1 MKYDYDLL
9 VIGGGAAGLTAA
21 GMAAVL
27 GAKTALVEADKLGG
41 DCTWHG
47 CVPSKTLLR
56 TAKLAHEMRTADRY
70 GLAPYPAAHDFSR
83 VMAHVRAIRE
93 TIYAEADAP
102 PHFEKLGVEV
112 IEGRARFVSPHEVAI
127 AGTQRTVSSRRFVV
141 AAGSSPRV
149 PRLDSDGSVPI
160 LTNETIFETDR
171 LPGHLVV
178 LGAGPVGVEMAQA
191 FHRLGSAVTVIN
203 RSGGILARD
212 DRELAGMLLDQ
223 LRAEGIGFCLD
234 TQIERLESGA
244 VRTTD
249 GRRLPADAVLAAA
262 GRTPNLG
269 HLDLARAGVR
279 VSDAGIVVDRRCRSS
294 APHIFACGDIAGRY
308 LFTHMAEHMAKVAVT
323 NAILHIPMRLDDRH
337 ITWTTFTDPELAQ
350 VGATE
355 AELQRGGVRYSVVR
369 FPFARLDRAITESAT
384 VGSVKVLTTWRGRI
398 LGASILGAHAGEMIA
413 EYALAMRNGVTL
425 DKVSSTIHPYPTYAL
440 GNRRAA
446 DNFVASKLTP
456 GMVRWIRRLFGLRG
470 GLQGV
475 GEIRK
480 GI

>member
-1 MKYDYDLL
+1 
-9 VIGGGAAGLTAA
+9 
-21 GMAAVL
+21 
-27 GAKTALVEADKLGG
+27 
-41 DCTWHG
+41 
-47 CVPSKTLLR
+47 
-56 TAKLAHEMRTADRY
+56 
-70 GLAPYPAAHDFSR
+70 
-83 VMAHVRAIRE
+83 
-93 TIYAEADAP
+93 
-102 PHFEKLGVEV
+102 
-112 IEGRARFVSPHEVAI
+112 
-127 AGTQRTVSSRRFVV
+127 
-141 AAGSSPRV
+141 
-149 PRLDSDGSVPI
+149 
-160 LTNETIFETDR
+160 
-171 LPGHLVV
+171 
-178 LGAGPVGVEMAQA
+178 
-191 FHRLGSAVTVIN
+191 
-203 RSGGILARD
+203 
-212 DRELAGMLLDQ
+212 
-223 LRAEGIGFCLD
+223 
-234 TQIERLESGA
+234 
-244 VRTTD
+244 
-249 GRRLPADAVLAAA
+249 
-262 GRTPNLG
+262 
-269 HLDLARAGVR
+269 
-279 VSDAGIVVDRRCRSS
+279 
-294 APHIFACGDIAGRY
+294 
-308 LFTHMAEHMAKVAVT
+308 
-323 NAILHIPMRLDDRH
+323 MRLDDRH